1 MKGVKVTKSLKL
13 PNVRPRLRDWGHFV
27 VIKMRGFGGFKSNML
42 FMIAIFKDISDIFY
56 QSRDTFQDQNQGNF

>member
-1 MKGVKVTKSLKL
+1 MGGY
-13 PNVRPRLRDWGHFV
+13 NW
-27 VIKMRGFGGFKSNML
+27 GFGGFKSNML